1 MGVENHQVLI
11 TPYKG
16 SSSTTRMFSTP
27 RPRTYTRKDK
37 ETRVLDPEGLASMY
51 LATQDLVIRLKE
63 ALDLSCGLA

>member
-27 RPRTYTRKDK
+27 RPHTYTQEDK
-37 ETRVLDPEGLASMY
+37 ENRVLDPERLASIY
-51 LATQDLVIRLKE
+51 LGTQDLVTCING
-63 ALDLSCGLA
+63 ALNLSCGLA